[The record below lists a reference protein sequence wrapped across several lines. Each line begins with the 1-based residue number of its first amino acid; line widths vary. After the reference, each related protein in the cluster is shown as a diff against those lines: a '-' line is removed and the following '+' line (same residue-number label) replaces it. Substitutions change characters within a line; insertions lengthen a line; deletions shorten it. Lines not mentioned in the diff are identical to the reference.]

1 MWFPLLIWNKSK
13 NQSTLRC
20 MYLRVETVYHE
31 KELEYTVMIN
41 RKEKMIENSK
51 SRVSFENVEL

>member
-1 MWFPLLIWNKSK
+1 MWFPLLIWNKSN

-41 RKEKMIENSK
+41 RKEKII
-51 SRVSFENVEL
+51 